1 MNGKLNEA
9 TIDAL
14 LDALSTD
21 DDFRGRFAKAP
32 RDATEGLGTND
43 PGVAALPNEPIRNLA
58 TKEAFRGA
66 RAHLR
71 RKLMEA
77 KSPFVPISLD
87 VTAAR

>member
-1 MNGKLNEA
+1 M
-9 TIDAL
+9 
-14 LDALSTD
+14 
-21 DDFRGRFAKAP
+21 
-32 RDATEGLGTND
+32 
-43 PGVAALPNEPIRNLA
+43 AALPNEPIRDLA